1 MTGNITLPKGT
12 KINTTTSGGYTLLEE
27 TDSNVNIGFSTKG
40 VNLNCSAGYV
50 NGSMILTKGNSNY
63 AEVLFMGTT
72 GGTTRKNVNSCM
84 KITTSSDSY
93 YPVFTAPSD
102 GVYLFMAWGSVSNV
116 LAVNKQLLC
125 SNNQQSGVKPIYL
138 SKSDEAS
145 FYIWFSG
152 NANSG
157 LSSGIDIVV
166 MRIN

>member
-1 MTGNITLPKGT
+1 
-12 KINTTTSGGYTLLEE
+12 
-27 TDSNVNIGFSTKG
+27 
-40 VNLNCSAGYV
+40 
-50 NGSMILTKGNSNY
+50 
-63 AEVLFMGTT
+63 
-72 GGTTRKNVNSCM
+72 M
-84 KITTSSDSY
+84 KITMSSDNY

-138 SKSDEAS
+138 SKSGEAL

-157 LSSGIDIVV
+157 LPSGIDIIV
-166 MRIN
+166 MKIN